1 MLIKRLL
8 DLSFFLSLTFILT
21 NSFLLKIIGVF
32 LMLVFI
38 LTVLRHRILKP
49 SSFVDEVVLKLFY
62 VPVYRWLRAIG
73 FITGLL
79 YRLVR
84 GYWRNVETIAENDIV
99 SLVAEEY
106 Q

>member
-1 MLIKRLL
+1 
-8 DLSFFLSLTFILT
+8 
-21 NSFLLKIIGVF
+21 
-32 LMLVFI
+32 
-38 LTVLRHRILKP
+38 
-49 SSFVDEVVLKLFY
+49 VDEVVLKLFY

-79 YRLVR
+79 YRLVG
-84 GYWRNVETIAENDIV
+84 GYWRNVETIVENDIV